1 MIDRDEVKETI
12 ISISS
17 QIFSRFG
24 FRKTTVDEIAFASR
38 KGKSS
43 IYYYFESKEDIFKAV
58 VEKEA
63 MMLKEQIHKA
73 VTEADTPMQKL
84 KAHVMTR
91 MNTMSKLAN
100 FYSAIKDDYL
110 SHLDFI
116 EKIRKDYD
124 QDEIL
129 VMEEILIEGCKNGE
143 FDIRDTHLTAIG
155 IVTALKGLEIPL
167 FWGGHEQNPER
178 RIDSLIH
185 ILFHGM
191 LKR

>member
-1 MIDRDEVKETI
+1 MVDKDEVKDTI
-12 ISISS
+12 INISS

-24 FRKTTVDEIAFASR
+24 FRKTTVDEIALASR

-43 IYYYFESKEDIFKAV
+43 IYYYFKSKEEIFKAV

-63 MMLKEQIHKA
+63 KMMKEEILKA
-73 VTEADTPMQKL
+73 VRETETPMQKL
-84 KAHVMTR
+84 KAHVITR
-91 MNTMSKLAN
+91 MHAMGKLAN

-116 EKIRKDYD
+116 EKVRKDYD
-124 QDEIL
+124 QDEIQM
-129 VMEEILIEGCKNGE
+129 MEDILIQGCTNGE
-143 FDIRDTHLTAIG
+143 FDIHDTHLTAIG

-167 FWGGHEQNPER
+167 FWGGDEQDTEG
-178 RIDSLIH
+178 RIDNLIH
-185 ILFHGM
+185 ILFHGV